1 MKATHE
7 LPAGYTLERVLD
19 FSTPAPVLV
28 MNLIAIPLCFLSGW
42 GFLALLRLLRPAQG
56 TRGFWGEAG
65 ALSLTDWVFMVGM
78 FIGLIVAHELVHGAF
93 FWLFSGERPRFA
105 FKGAYAY
112 AAVPGWY
119 FPKRQYLVVGIAPLV
134 LLSLTGLLWMAV
146 SAPKWI
152 FMLVIVFA
160 VHTAGCIG
168 DLIVVGWL
176 FSRRGRLLVQDEGD
190 RFKVYTVRVE
200 PD

>member
-1 MKATHE
+1 MQATQE
-7 LPAGYTLERVLD
+7 LPPGYTLERTLD

-28 MNLIAIPLCFLSGW
+28 MNLIAIPLCFLAGW
-42 GFLALLRLLRPAQG
+42 GFLALLRPALG
-56 TRGFWGEAG
+56 SGGFWGEAG
-65 ALSLTDWVFMVGM
+65 ALNLGDCVFMAGL

-119 FPKRQYLVVGIAPLV
+119 FPKRQYLMVGIAPLV
-134 LLSLTGLLWMAV
+134 LLTLVGLLWMAV

-176 FSRRGRLLVQDEGD
+176 LFRGGELLVQDEGD
-190 RFKVYTVRVE
+190 RFKVYSIPAGT
-200 PD
+200 D